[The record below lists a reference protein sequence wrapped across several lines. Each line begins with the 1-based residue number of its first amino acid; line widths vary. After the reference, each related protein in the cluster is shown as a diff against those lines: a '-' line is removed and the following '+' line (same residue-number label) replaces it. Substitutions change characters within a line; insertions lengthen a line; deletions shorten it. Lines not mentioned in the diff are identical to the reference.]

1 MSQKTWVIAIAGGSG
16 SGKTTLAKKVL
27 AHFAREGCAILGQ
40 DSYYI
45 DQSHRFDRDG
55 GSVNFDHPSA
65 LEFSLLAKHLEAL
78 KNGRDVEVPIYD
90 FATHK
95 RSAKTQPLKHH
106 PIILVDGTLI
116 LSQEILLPLFDEAVF
131 LEVDEETRFQRRLKR
146 DVEQRGRT
154 PEGVRDQFYKQVK
167 IMHDEFVEPSK
178 AASSVLISGGKP
190 LVQRACA
197 KGEAGIQKRL
207 LDLLKR

>member
-1 MSQKTWVIAIAGGSG
+1 MSANTQIIAIAGGSG

-65 LEFSLLAKHLEAL
+65 LEFTLLAKHIQEL
-78 KNGRDVEVPIYD
+78 KSGRDIEIPIYD

-95 RSAKTQPLKHH
+95 RSAKTQRLKHH
-106 PIILVDGTLI
+106 PVILVDGTLI
-116 LSQEILLPLFDEAVF
+116 LSQEILLPLFDESVF
-131 LEVDEETRFQRRLKR
+131 LEVDEDTRFQRRLKR

-154 PEGVRDQFYKQVK
+154 PEGVRDQFFKQVK
-167 IMHDEFVEPSK
+167 LMHDEFVEPSK
-178 AASSVLISGGKP
+178 AASSVLIRNGKP
-190 LVQRACA
+190 VIQRACT
-197 KGEAGIQKRL
+197 KGDAGIQKRL
-207 LDLLKR
+207 LELFSR